1 MQKAHMAT
9 DAPTKQKIHAVKL
22 VAVPISFTYVCE
34 SLCQLFSGLWPCGH
48 VFSGLW
54 PCVASFSVAFG
65 LVAFDKKAV
74 VQSSTRSCMLAGD
87 LVRPGFVDGFTKR
100 HHSQSPVN
108 MCSNIMYI
116 YIYIYIYICIMFFP
130 SSESESL

>member
-1 MQKAHMAT
+1 M
-9 DAPTKQKIHAVKL
+9 IHAAKL
-22 VAVPISFTYVCE
+22 VAVTISFTYVVE

-48 VFSGLW
+48 LGHVL
-54 PCVASFSVAFG
+54 
-65 LVAFDKKAV
+65 DKKAV

-87 LVRPGFVDGFTKR
+87 LVRPGLVGGFTKR

-116 YIYIYIYICIMFFP
+116 YHVFP
-130 SSESESL
+130 KL